1 MIVDRRT
8 FQVKQGCMEEVVKLT
23 KAGIE
28 GNEVYTQAYRIYTPE
43 VAQFDLVVIEWEYE
57 DFQEMEAAWA
67 AWAAKPE
74 TADFWEKWVELT
86 APGGRREIWE
96 LAAGR

>member
-8 FQVKQGCMEEVVKLT
+8 FQVKQLCLEEVVKLT
-23 KAGIE
+23 KAAIE
-28 GNEVYTQAYRIYTPE
+28 GNEVYTRAYRIYIPE
-43 VAQFDLVVIEWEYE
+43 VAQFDSVVIEFEYE
-57 DFQEMEAAWA
+57 DFQEMQAAWA

-74 TADFWEKWVELT
+74 TADFWEKWAELT
-86 APGGRREIWE
+86 VPGGRREIWE